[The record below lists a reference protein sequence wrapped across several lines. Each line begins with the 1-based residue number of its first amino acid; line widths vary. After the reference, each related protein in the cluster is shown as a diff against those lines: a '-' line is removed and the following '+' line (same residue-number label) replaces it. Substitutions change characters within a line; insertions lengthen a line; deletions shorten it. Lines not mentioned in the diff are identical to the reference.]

1 MAKKPTTADAQLILQ
16 LYDLRRETEIRK
28 ARDWWGGEF
37 FPQSVDDVINVAWGM
52 NTKESLWF
60 RMVLGYW
67 GIVASF
73 VLEGVLNE
81 ELFFKPG
88 FSGELFMIFAKL
100 QPYLKA
106 YREKMND
113 PKALHDI
120 EVVATRTKFG
130 RERLQLSL
138 KRIEMIRQKRSEMKS
153 S

>member
-37 FPQSVDDVINVAWGM
+37 FPQSVDDIMKVSGAM
-52 NTKESLWF
+52 NTKENTWF

-81 ELFFKPG
+81 ELFLKPG
-88 FSGELFMIFAKL
+88 FSGEMFLIFAKL

-106 YREKMND
+106 YREKLSD
-113 PKALHDI
+113 PRALHDI

-130 RERLQLSL
+130 RERLQLMS
-138 KRIEMIRQKRSEMKS
+138 KRNEILRQKRAEMKTS
-153 S
+153 